1 MRALFVF
8 LALTLGVYAEAG
20 ENKYLGVLTSTGTS
34 VNNTSTAVP
43 FVVPAG
49 AQLTLF
55 CDTANARY
63 LSDQS
68 STAASG
74 ATKGAP
80 IPSQTLFPT
89 SVGGIKANLG
99 TTSTPTAWI
108 ALISTSG
115 TTNCDVWARSGTE

>member
-1 MRALFVF
+1 MRALMVIV
-8 LALTLGVYAEAG
+8 ALGLSLPASAG

-43 FVVPAG
+43 FAVPAG

-63 LSDQS
+63 LSDQP

-89 SVGGIKANLG
+89 SVGSIKVNLG
-99 TTSTPTAWI
+99 VTSTPSALI